1 MHRQT
6 LTRLTIRTTALAFLA
21 IASGSGLAGQAD
33 ATEPPP
39 GATTTP
45 INQSFTFAVF
55 GDNRPASAD
64 KPIPPVFKQILTEI
78 RALHPAF
85 VLTTGDLILGSK
97 VAAEREKMYDEV
109 IPLLKETGVSLYFT
123 PGNHEM
129 RGGAEAEEAYK
140 RRVSEKLYYSFEYGS
155 GAGKCHFAMLDSE
168 IVGQENRITGEQL
181 VWLDKDLAAA
191 RAANIGHIFVLL
203 HEQPYPVANHI
214 GSSLDKFPTE
224 RDAFQAVLE
233 KYKID
238 ALITG
243 HEHLFDDSV
252 HGGVREIIAGGAG
265 APIHATRRGGGFHHY
280 MLVTVDGPNVTMAVI
295 KPGSLFAAQ
304 EVLNVA
310 PAEKASDADVGKKLE

>member
-1 MHRQT
+1 MPG
-6 LTRLTIRTTALAFLA
+6 
-21 IASGSGLAGQAD
+21 IASVFSSVRSRIAPLFVVGLLCGLAGRCPAAD
-33 ATEPPP
+33 PP
-39 GATTTP
+39 GSATAPT
-45 INQSFTFAVF
+45 NQTFTFAVF
-55 GDNRPASAD
+55 GDNRPADAT
-64 KPIPPVFKQILTEI
+64 KPIPPVFKRILTELK
-78 RALHPAF
+78 ATHPAF

-97 VAAEREKMYDEV
+97 DAAEREKMYDEV
-109 IPLLKETGVSLYFT
+109 IPLIQSVGVPFYFT

-129 RGGAEAEEAYK
+129 RGGAEAEAAYK
-140 RRVSEKLYYSFEYGS
+140 RRVCDKLYYSFEYGS
-155 GAGKCHFAMLDSE
+155 GAGRCHFAMLDSE

-181 VWLDKDLAAA
+181 DWLDKDLAAA
-191 RAANIGHIFVLL
+191 QSAHVGHLFVLL
-203 HEQPYPVANHI
+203 HEQPFPVANHI
-214 GSSLDKFPTE
+214 GSSLDKYPKE

-280 MLVTVDGPNVTMAVI
+280 LLVTVDGPKVNLIVV
-295 KPGSLFAAQ
+295 KPGSLFAA
-304 EVLNVA
+304 EDVLNVA